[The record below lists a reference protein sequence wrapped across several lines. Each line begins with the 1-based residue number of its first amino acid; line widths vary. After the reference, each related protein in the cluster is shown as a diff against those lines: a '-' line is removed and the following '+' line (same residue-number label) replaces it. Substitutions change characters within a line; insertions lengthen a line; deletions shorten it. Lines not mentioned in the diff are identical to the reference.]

1 VPARQ
6 ESARLPARYIARL
19 LDFLASI
26 GVERHSLL
34 REARIRA
41 IDDPGAQVSVRQVE
55 ALLAAAG
62 ARTGRTDLG
71 FELGL
76 QLDPTSH
83 DLLGFALLTSPT
95 FGDMLRL
102 ATTYQRLMQAMFA
115 VRLQP
120 GTESVELIYTPVVA
134 MPPLTLRAL
143 EESIVISNHLAYRTA
158 LGRRTP
164 PYEAWLSI
172 ARPPHVARYR
182 ELIGARVHF
191 GEALP
196 GVRIVLPASVLD
208 APLAMADARA
218 MRAAEARCK
227 ALLQQVHAR
236 RSWTDWCRMMLRES
250 EDARPTLEQLA
261 RIVNVSPRTLARYL
275 AAEGESFRE
284 LSLAVRSERATAL
297 LQQGDLS
304 VTQVAYRLGY
314 GDAPSFVRCYRKE
327 TGRTPGAVV
336 TRTTARHPQSA
347 RNRAMRRP
355 ARPR

>member
-1 VPARQ
+1 MPARQ
-6 ESARLPARYIARL
+6 ESARLPARYVARL

-26 GVERHSLL
+26 GVDRRALM
-34 REARIRA
+34 REARIGA

-55 ALLAAAG
+55 ALLAAAS

-76 QLDPTSH
+76 RLDPTSH

-102 ATTYQRLMQAMFA
+102 ATTYQRLMQGMFA
-115 VRLQP
+115 LRLQP
-120 GTESVELIYTPVVA
+120 GAESVELIYTPVVA

-143 EESIVISNHLAYRTA
+143 QESIVISNHLAYRTA
-158 LGRRTP
+158 LGRRLP
-164 PYEAWLSI
+164 PYQATLSI
-172 ARPPHVARYR
+172 EAPPHVARYR
-182 ELIGARVHF
+182 ELSGARVRF
-191 GEALP
+191 GEATP
-196 GVRIVLPASVLD
+196 GVRIVLPASVLA

-227 ALLQQVHAR
+227 ALLRQVHAR
-236 RSWTDWCRMMLRES
+236 RRWTEWTRMMLRES
-250 EDARPTLEQLA
+250 EHARPTLEQLA

-275 AAEGESFRE
+275 ETEGSSFRD
-284 LSLAVRSERATAL
+284 LSLAVSSERATQL

-314 GDAPSFVRCYRKE
+314 GDVPSFVRSYRKE
-327 TGRTPGAVV
+327 TGRTPGAVLRSMNNGV
-336 TRTTARHPQSA
+336 VRRTAS
-347 RNRAMRRP
+347 
-355 ARPR
+355 